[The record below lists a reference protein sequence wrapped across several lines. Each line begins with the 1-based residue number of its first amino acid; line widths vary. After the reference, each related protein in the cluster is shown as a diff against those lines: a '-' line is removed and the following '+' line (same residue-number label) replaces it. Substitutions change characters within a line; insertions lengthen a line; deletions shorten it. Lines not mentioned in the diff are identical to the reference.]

1 MTFTRSIAVDA
12 QTELSAYELRL
23 LADAS
28 VELADQYE
36 RHAAFMEAEEQRQ
49 VAVALSEWRRTR
61 ARYFRELSA
70 EAQRIEAPLLA
81 SAREY
86 LCGRH
91 ESAHGVPGRD

>member
-36 RHAAFMEAEEQRQ
+36 RNAAFMEDEEQRQ
-49 VAVALSEWRRTR
+49 VALALSEWRRTR
-61 ARYFRELSA
+61 ARHFRELSA
-70 EAQRIEAPLLA
+70 EAQRTEATLLA

-86 LCGRH
+86 LCGRRQ
-91 ESAHGVPGRD
+91 SAHGVPGRD